1 MPGAGSFLASPI
13 TPGMVTLRAFYRL
26 IGPEGA
32 FVLLAGVIAGTA
44 MGVPVIETLARVLP
58 PVVLVVGLFLAWRF
72 QRGRALLGLLATA
85 VGLAA
90 LQIPGVK
97 SAAALPTGPLVLGWV
112 VTIAAMAVA
121 GARERAGA
129 TVFGPASA
137 VVIGAWLLAVPIAFG
152 FGAELTPLLT
162 PRWIPATWIQ
172 VVGVPESALLPALL
186 VFVTLLGWS
195 SWCNDAVARGTAW
208 ALAAGVAAVGAWHAT
223 GSGLYVAAAAAAF
236 LLSAVEEIHAVAF
249 RDPLTGL
256 PARRALEAAL
266 ARLSP
271 PYVVAMV
278 DVDHFK
284 RFNDTFGHAV
294 GDQVLTMVAT
304 RLAQVGGAQA
314 FRYGGEEF
322 TLLIPGRTVPEAV
335 PVLEAARGAI
345 EATTFTLRAP
355 DRPRRRPAKG
365 KARKP
370 VRAEVVAVTVSIGA
384 AEPAQG
390 EHPTVVL
397 QAADQALYRAKE
409 GGRNR
414 VAAG

>member
-1 MPGAGSFLASPI
+1 
-13 TPGMVTLRAFYRL
+13 
-26 IGPEGA
+26 
-32 FVLLAGVIAGTA
+32 
-44 MGVPVIETLARVLP
+44 
-58 PVVLVVGLFLAWRF
+58 
-72 QRGRALLGLLATA
+72 
-85 VGLAA
+85 
-90 LQIPGVK
+90 
-97 SAAALPTGPLVLGWV
+97 
-112 VTIAAMAVA
+112 
-121 GARERAGA
+121 
-129 TVFGPASA
+129 
-137 VVIGAWLLAVPIAFG
+137 VPIAFG
-152 FGAELTPLLT
+152 FGTELTPLLT
-162 PRWIPATWIQ
+162 PRWVPATWIP
-172 VVGVPESALLPALL
+172 VIGVPESVLLPAVL

-195 SWCNDAVARGTAW
+195 GWRGDAMARGTAW
-208 ALAAGVAAVGAWHAT
+208 ALAAGVAAVGRWHAT

-322 TLLIPGRTVPEAV
+322 TLLLPGRTVPEAV

-370 VRAEVVAVTVSIGA
+370 TRAEVVAVTVSIGA
-384 AEPAQG
+384 AGPDQG
-390 EHPTVVL
+390 EPPTVVL

-414 VAAG
+414 IAAG